1 MPVIMVESSDPVLIH
16 ILKPFSSTE
25 LVARVRA
32 ALRKGEDPSTEPAEP
47 YVSGDLTIDY
57 AQRRVTLAGLALNL
71 TAYEYDLLFELSVQ
85 AGRVVPHSQLL
96 RRVWGLAHTGEMRA
110 VRTLV
115 RRLRKKLNDD
125 ADHPTYLFVER
136 RVGYFMPEGEK
147 SG

>member
-1 MPVIMVESSDPVLIH
+1 MTVMSGRHRCLCDAVDAFVL
-16 ILKPFSSTE
+16 
-25 LVARVRA
+25 
-32 ALRKGEDPSTEPAEP
+32 
-47 YVSGDLTIDY
+47 
-57 AQRRVTLAGLALNL
+57 LAGLALNL

-96 RRVWGLAHTGEMRA
+96 RRVWGPAHTGDMRA

-147 SG
+147 KSG